1 MEAHQRAWSDVT
13 QPVGGADHGAR
24 LMPDA
29 TVPASID
36 DGREISGGATVPAIG
51 LVDANP
57 VARLGLGTLL
67 GQQSRLRVEGLFAGY
82 EELVERTEQRELVIL
97 YDLKSA
103 RRDGLAAVAGLPER
117 LAGSKVVMI
126 NVPNDDQAIID
137 CARSGVAGCIL
148 DDVPLDDLVDA
159 VHSAA
164 HGVLPVSPGIITTLY
179 DYLSRRRPEDDRM
192 VATADLTPREH
203 QVLQLIADGLTNKEI
218 ARQLLLQTQTV
229 KNYVRVVLEKLGVN
243 NRLAVIRMLRAG
255 SRS

>member
-1 MEAHQRAWSDVT
+1 
-13 QPVGGADHGAR
+13 
-24 LMPDA
+24 MPDLA
-29 TVPASID
+29 LRPSTEAGHD
-36 DGREISGGATVPAIG
+36 DANGDLVPAIG

-67 GQQSRLRVEGLFAGY
+67 GQQARLRVAGLFAGY
-82 EELVERTEQRELVIL
+82 EELVERVDQHGLVVL

-164 HGVLPVSPGIITTLY
+164 KGVLPVSPGIITTLY

-255 SRS
+255 SRP